1 MKKNILMVTC
11 YVVPL
16 LISSIA
22 YSAEGPYISAHLG
35 LASVT
40 DLNLSD
46 YSGTASFNFNHGVA
60 SSGAVGYDFGNIR
73 IESEIS
79 HQKNN
84 YDKLNPGGIN
94 IGGDATSKA
103 FLVNGYYDFKN
114 NISHITTFISAGI
127 GAARVNMSSSA
138 QGNVAGTSDTAF
150 AYQIGAGFSFAV
162 NETLSLD
169 LKYRFFSTSYLNFKG
184 SEGKFLS
191 HNVYAGVRASF

>member
-127 GAARVNMSSSA
+127 GAAKVNMS
-138 QGNVAGTSDTAF
+138 GLESDTAF

-184 SEGKFLS
+184 GEGKFLS